1 MMNQSSV
8 IIGNSGN
15 TQISRVECTPSVLSG
30 LGGAAMT
37 SRNRITPTPSLCS
50 VIQQRPQQPC
60 AYQLH
65 YNDNSLLS
73 DDTDT
78 VEADKL
84 NEIEENSLLE
94 GLVNNNLG
102 AAAKNKHM
110 F

>member
-1 MMNQSSV
+1 M
-8 IIGNSGN
+8 IIGNTGNN

-50 VIQQRPQQPC
+50 VIQQRPQQPH

-73 DDTDT
+73 DNTDA

-84 NEIEENSLLE
+84 NQIEENSLLE
-94 GLVNNNLG
+94 GLVNNNNLG
-102 AAAKNKHM
+102 AAAKKKHM